1 MLIKEQVPAVVPALP
16 NSFTGLMDMYETN
29 YIQLKLLFGS
39 IRSLPDQQFSMVAE
53 RLPVLLEV
61 RERSAHTT
69 TLFITYLF
77 GDYTNT
83 VQETRPDLLVRI
95 YHDALQAEVIG
106 HRCRLDERILQNQHL
121 PRDNMLNCR
130 WRMNRFL
137 FKWINYLRRQGYKFQ
152 LQD

>member
-16 NSFTGLMDMYETN
+16 NSFTGLMDIYETN
-29 YIQLKLLFGS
+29 YMQLKLLLGS
-39 IRSLPDQQFSMVAE
+39 IHELPEQQLSCVAE

-77 GDYTNT
+77 GSYTES

-95 YHDALQAEVIG
+95 YHDALQAEVLS
-106 HRCRLDERILQNQHL
+106 HRCRLDDQVLRHQQL
-121 PRDNMLNCR
+121 PIDNMLRCR

-137 FKWINYLRRQGYKFQ
+137 FKWISYLRRQGYVFQ

>member
-16 NSFTGLMDMYETN
+16 NSFTGLMDIYETN
-29 YIQLKLLFGS
+29 YIQLKLLLGS
-39 IRSLPDQQFSMVAE
+39 IDTLPEQQFSLVAE

-69 TLFITYLF
+69 TLFMTYLF
-77 GDYTNT
+77 SSYTDT
-83 VQETRPDLLVRI
+83 VHETRPDLLIRV
-95 YHDALQAEVIG
+95 YHDALQAEVLS
-106 HRCRLDERILQNQHL
+106 HRCRFEDRLIQQQHL
-121 PRDNMLNCR
+121 PLDNMLSCR

-137 FKWINYLRRQGYKFQ
+137 FKWINHLRRQGYTFQ

>member
-29 YIQLKLLFGS
+29 YIQLKLLLGP

-106 HRCRLDERILQNQHL
+106 HRCRLDERALQNQHL
-121 PRDNMLNCR
+121 PLDNMLNCR

>member
-29 YIQLKLLFGS
+29 YMQLKLLLGS
-39 IRSLPDQQFSMVAE
+39 IRDLPDQQFSMVAE
-53 RLPVLLEV
+53 RLPVVLEV

-69 TLFITYLF
+69 TLFMTYLF
-77 GDYTNT
+77 TDYTNT

-95 YHDALQAEVIG
+95 YHDALQAEVIS
-106 HRCRLDERILQNQHL
+106 HRCRFDDRILANQHFPL
-121 PRDNMLNCR
+121 DNMLSCR

-137 FKWINYLRRQGYKFQ
+137 FKWISYLRRQGYLFQ